1 MILYHGSN
9 QEILTIDLS
18 KSRPHKDFG
27 QGFYLTENKE
37 QAQKMAEQ
45 KVIQYGGIPTVN
57 TYEFDEVNLN
67 NPALRI
73 KIFEGYTQEWAEF
86 ILANRNRE
94 NTDKVHEYDIVIGPI
109 TISYSCILSIFSR
122 FLFARIN
129 SAHSCVYPSNILIL
143 NAGLFRLTSSNS

>member
-27 QGFYLTENKE
+27 QGFYLTGHKD

-57 TYEFDEVNLN
+57 TYELDEANLTVQYYFGTDN
-67 NPALRI
+67 AI
-73 KIFEGYTQEWAEF
+73 K
-86 ILANRNRE
+86 LL
-94 NTDKVHEYDIVIGPI
+94 K
-109 TISYSCILSIFSR
+109 
-122 FLFARIN
+122 
-129 SAHSCVYPSNILIL
+129 
-143 NAGLFRLTSSNS
+143 RL